1 MKENRGNY
9 RVKMKDGKDKD
20 IELVDIPGDERISL
34 RSFKQSIDTLMGL
47 ILVVDSV
54 NFPHE
59 SRDLC
64 HLIIDI
70 MSDVKVYRKRFPML
84 IACNKQDMVLACSI
98 DNIRDKLE
106 SEITLILTSES
117 VKLSSID
124 KGKRGEDRGEI
135 QLIPDGCESFKFPTG
150 VVEFVYCSA
159 KGRGGDEKNCTPE
172 INHVKHWIESI
183 C

>member
-106 SEITLILTSES
+106 SEM
-117 VKLSSID
+117 
-124 KGKRGEDRGEI
+124 
-135 QLIPDGCESFKFPTG
+135 
-150 VVEFVYCSA
+150 
-159 KGRGGDEKNCTPE
+159 
-172 INHVKHWIESI
+172 
-183 C
+183 